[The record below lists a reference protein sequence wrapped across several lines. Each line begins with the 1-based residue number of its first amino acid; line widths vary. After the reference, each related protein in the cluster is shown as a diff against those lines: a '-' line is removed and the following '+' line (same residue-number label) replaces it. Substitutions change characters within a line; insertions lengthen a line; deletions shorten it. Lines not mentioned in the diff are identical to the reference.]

1 MRNLKVVFDYIKYYF
16 TSTNEHGLHSPFLFH
31 LALNVIYLKHPFYE
45 YEKLNE
51 IRNQLLQS
59 KETIIIEDFGA
70 GSSVFKGN
78 KRTINAIAKHGITN
92 RKHAEL
98 LFRLVNHFQP
108 ETILELGTSL
118 GLTTMYLASA
128 SKKTK
133 VITLEGSKSIVE
145 FAQKQFQ
152 NNSFTNIELIQ
163 GNFNIQLPVVLDKLD
178 KIDFI
183 FIDGNHEKTA
193 TINYFNLLLNKT
205 HEKTIMVFDDI
216 HWSQGMKE
224 AWNEIK
230 KNERVKISIDLFFMG
245 ILIFRKEQREQEHFV
260 LKNNF

>member
-16 TSTNEHGLHSPFLFH
+16 VSTNEHGLHSPFLFH

-51 IRNQLLQS
+51 IRMQLLKS
-59 KETIIIEDFGA
+59 NETIIFEDYGA
-70 GSSVFKGN
+70 GSNVFRGN
-78 KRTINAIAKHGITN
+78 KRRINEIAKHGITN

-108 ETILELGTSL
+108 ENILELGTSL

-133 VITLEGSKSIVE
+133 VFTIEGSKSLVE
-145 FAQKQFQ
+145 FAQKQFFE
-152 NNSFTNIELIQ
+152 NNFSNIELIN
-163 GNFNIQLPVVLDKLD
+163 GNFNDQLPVVLDKLD
-178 KIDFI
+178 KIDFV
-183 FIDGNHEKTA
+183 FIDGNHEKNA
-193 TINYFNLLLNKT
+193 TIKYFNLLLSKS

-216 HWSQGMKE
+216 HWSQGMNE

-230 KNERVKISIDLFFMG
+230 KNEKVKISIDLFFMG
-245 ILIFRKEQREQEHFV
+245 IIIFRKEQREQEHFI